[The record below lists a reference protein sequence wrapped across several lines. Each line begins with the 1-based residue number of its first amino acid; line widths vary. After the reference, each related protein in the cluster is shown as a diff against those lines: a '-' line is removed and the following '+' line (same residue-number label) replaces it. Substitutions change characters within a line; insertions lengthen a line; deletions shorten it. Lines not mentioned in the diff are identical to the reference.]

1 MYTFSEYFSEF
12 VKSYKSNTESKYFID
27 ILESIQVNF
36 DYVYFKEIINKN
48 GIERV
53 DDIKLESLDLLISY
67 ADFILED
74 NVITD
79 AEIQDFT
86 FLKRIFNIKE
96 GDFKKYKNLE
106 MNEILKKEFI
116 RIYSDNFVDKKE
128 ELLNLNLQS
137 LFNLSYDEF
146 EEVKKDE
153 IIKALIQGANP
164 KDLDIAKLP
173 KGFTFK

>member
-1 MYTFSEYFSEF
+1 MYTFSEYFSKF
-12 VKSYKSNTESKYFID
+12 VKSYKPKNESQYFLEL
-27 ILESIQVNF
+27 LESIQINF
-36 DYVYFKEIINKN
+36 DYNYFNEIVNRN
-48 GIERV
+48 GIGNIN
-53 DDIKLESLDLLISY
+53 DIKLESLDLLISY

-74 NVITD
+74 NVISD
-79 AEIQDFT
+79 VEIQDFT
-86 FLKRIFNIKE
+86 FLKRIFKIKE

-128 ELLNLNLQS
+128 ALLNLNLQS

-146 EEVKKDE
+146 EEIKKDE
-153 IIKALIQGANP
+153 IIKSLIEGANP

-173 KGFTFK
+173 KGFIL